1 MITVDE
7 ADEDYACYS
16 PDDERQCKRSAED
29 DAATEEEMQLKDEL
43 QMSGE
48 KGDE

>member
-16 PDDERQCKRSAED
+16 PDDERQCKRGAEE